1 MSKLDYFVLII
12 ILLIIWLTA
21 ATTATSVSVELIR
34 KDLKDQRADIEELFL
49 RSEKLFERSNANNR

>member
-12 ILLIIWLTA
+12 ILLIVWL
-21 ATTATSVSVELIR
+21 TTATAAISVGSIK